1 MILLNEMF
9 WEEEKQELFRE
20 NRENVIVWIQ
30 MVMDIAIIVMQ
41 K

>member
-1 MILLNEMF
+1 MF
-9 WEEEKQELFRE
+9 WEEEKQKLFRE

-30 MVMDIAIIVMQ
+30 MVMDTAIIAMQ

>member
-9 WEEEKQELFRE
+9 REEEKQKLFRE

-30 MVMDIAIIVMQ
+30 MMMDIAIIAVQ